1 MEFARWSLFL
11 IVVFVNPGPSTPLQ
25 SPPPSSPTPKKSEPG
40 LSSRI
45 SSKDQPET
53 SFLPLIR
60 NSGLLPTLPLASVS
74 PWYVPQDNPLVSLP
88 FPPTMG
94 LSRCLQRIYNP
105 QYGTFENQLTFF
117 KVFGWKE
124 ERQRGGQGT
133 LSPTREG
140 GRGSPS
146 SALRGAQEPCRL
158 RGRAGALRAGETRW
172 GGSRERVGVS

>member
-1 MEFARWSLFL
+1 MSFL
-11 IVVFVNPGPSTPLQ
+11 SIRDRQLPSRAPLPR
-25 SPPPSSPTPKKSEPG
+25 PPPPKKSEPG

-45 SSKDQPET
+45 SSQNQPET

-94 LSRCLQRIYNP
+94 LSRCLQHIYNP
-105 QYGTFENQLTFF
+105 QYGTFDKQLTFF
-117 KVFGWKE
+117 KVLGWKE
-124 ERQRGGQGT
+124 ARQRGGQGT
-133 LSPTREG
+133 LSPTPEG
-140 GRGSPS
+140 EGAVSPR
-146 SALRGAQEPCRL
+146 LYKGAQEPCRL
-158 RGRAGALRAGETRW
+158 RGRAGALRVGGARW